1 MKFVS
6 GILFT
11 GKAGGRTIVLIAQP
25 PEGGGV
31 KETAVSNPTVVART
45 SGADPFCDEVL
56 ADPSAMHRELRGR
69 VRFCG
74 YRATKSSR
82 PRPSSRS
89 TVRCV
94 TLRQETDAPGGYFS
108 VGHYWRE
115 RHDRV

>member
-11 GKAGGRTIVLIAQP
+11 GKARGRTIVLIAQP

-45 SGADPFCDEVL
+45 SGAGPFCDEVL
-56 ADPSAMHRELRGR
+56 ADPSVMHRDLRGR

-74 YRATKSSR
+74 YEIFGSAPFGQVDSALRDPATR
-82 PRPSSRS
+82 NRRS
-89 TVRCV
+89 
-94 TLRQETDAPGGYFS
+94 
-108 VGHYWRE
+108 WRIFLCWSLLE
-115 RHDRV
+115 GTS